1 MMARPSEAAERPL
14 KDLFSE
20 LSGELSF
27 LVSREVE
34 LAKAEMSQKAS
45 LAAKGGGAL
54 AVGGVAA
61 LVAVLMLSMA
71 AAWGLAV
78 IIPTGF
84 AFLIVAV
91 VWLVVAGVMV
101 AGGKKSLARMK
112 PPAPEQA
119 LSSVKQDIQVA
130 KGSLSRGVGGSLA
143 RRPRRPGR
151 PGQTRR

>member
-1 MMARPSEAAERPL
+1 MMAQRPSEVAAERPL

-34 LAKAEMSQKAS
+34 LAKTELQEKAS

-61 LVAVLMLSMA
+61 LVGVVMLSLA
-71 AAWGLAV
+71 AAWGLAEV
-78 IIPTGF
+78 IPTGF

-91 VWLVVAGVMV
+91 IWLVVAAVM
-101 AGGKKSLARMK
+101 ATSGKKQLSKMK

-119 LSSVKQDIQVA
+119 LSSMKQDIQVA
-130 KGSLSRGVGGSLA
+130 KTSLSRGVSGSLSPPRA
-143 RRPRRPGR
+143 SGVRRR
-151 PGQTRR
+151 

>member
-1 MMARPSEAAERPL
+1 MAQRPSDAAERPL

-34 LAKAEMSQKAS
+34 LAKTEVQQKAS

-61 LVAVLMLSMA
+61 LLGVLMLSLA
-71 AAWGLAV
+71 AAWGLAEV
-78 IIPTGF
+78 IPTGF

-91 VWLVVAGVMV
+91 VWVVVAAVML
-101 AGGKKSLARMK
+101 AAGKKSLSKMK
-112 PPAPEQA
+112 PAAPEQA
-119 LSSVKQDIQVA
+119 LSRVKQDVRVA
-130 KGSLSRGVGGSLA
+130 MTSLSRGASGSISP
-143 RRPRRPGR
+143 RPARPG
-151 PGQTRR
+151 PTRR

>member
-1 MMARPSEAAERPL
+1 MAQRPSQVAAEERPL

-34 LAKAEMSQKAS
+34 LAKTEMAQKAS

-61 LVAVLMLSMA
+61 LVAVLMLSLA
-71 AAWGLAV
+71 AAWGLAEV
-78 IIPTGF
+78 LPTGF

-91 VWLVVAGVMV
+91 IWLVVAAVMV
-101 AGGKKSLARMK
+101 AAGKKSLAQMK

-119 LSSVKQDIQVA
+119 LSSVKQDIKVA
-130 KGSLSRGVGGSLA
+130 KTSLSRGASGSLSRRPA
-143 RRPRRPGR
+143 RSGMPRR
-151 PGQTRR
+151 

>member
-1 MMARPSEAAERPL
+1 MAQRPSQAAERPL

-34 LAKAEMSQKAS
+34 LAKTEISQKAS

-78 IIPTGF
+78 VIPTGF

-91 VWLVVAGVMV
+91 VWLLVAAVMV
-101 AGGKKSLARMK
+101 AGGKKSLAQMK

-119 LSSVKQDIQVA
+119 LSSVKRDIQVA
-130 KGSLSRGVGGSLA
+130 KTSLSRGVSGSLA
-143 RRPRRPGR
+143 RRPARSRP
-151 PGQTRR
+151 TRR